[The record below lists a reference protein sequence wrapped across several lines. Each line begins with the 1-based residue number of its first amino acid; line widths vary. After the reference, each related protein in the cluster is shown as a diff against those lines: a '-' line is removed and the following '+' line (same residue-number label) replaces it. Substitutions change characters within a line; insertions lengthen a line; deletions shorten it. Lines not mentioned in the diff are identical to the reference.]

1 MTPRPDITTV
11 NNAAKRELIVG
22 SRTCQC
28 ASCEEFFASV
38 TSFDK
43 NLTRHDNGNLP
54 PTCKTA
60 VQMRAAGL
68 ETNVNGVWQTLPKVA
83 A

>member
-11 NNAAKRELIVG
+11 SHAATRELKVG

-43 NLTRHDNGNLP
+43 HLTRHDNSNIT
-54 PTCKTA
+54 PTCKTPEE
-60 VQMRAAGL
+60 MRADGL
-68 ETNVNGVWQTLPKVA
+68 ETNVNGVWQKA